1 MRKLLYAL
9 LPFALAGGLV
19 FAQDPKPADPAK
31 PQDPKPADP
40 KKPED
45 PKPPAGTATTEY
57 YPLTK
62 GNKWTYTMGQTEV
75 VVKVTDVD
83 AKDGSAK
90 LVTEHSGKQVASET
104 ILVKADG
111 VYRTKINDAPITDAG
126 VKILN
131 LKDGKATKGD
141 KWDVKAKVGT
151 SEVSGSFETKDAPA
165 TIKVAAGEYK
175 DAVYV
180 EGPKFTIAGT
190 DTAVKYWFAPKV
202 GVVKLSYSIGGTEST
217 PLELKSFEAG
227 K

>member
-1 MRKLLYAL
+1 MRKLLSGLLFAAL
-9 LPFALAGGLV
+9 LGGV
-19 FAQDPKPADPAK
+19 AVAQEKKPEDPKK
-31 PQDPKPADP
+31 PDET

-45 PKPPAGTATTEY
+45 PKPAPAAGKTSDY

-62 GNKWTYTMGQTEV
+62 NTKWTYTMGQTEV

-83 AKDGSAK
+83 PKDGSAK
-90 LVTEHSGKQVASET
+90 LVTEHSGKTVASET
-104 ILVKADG
+104 ILIKDDG
-111 VYRTKINDAPITDAG
+111 IYRTKINDTAISDNG
-126 VKILN
+126 VKILA
-131 LKDGKATKGD
+131 LKDGKPTKGE
-141 KWDVKAKVGT
+141 KWPVNAKVAA
-151 SEVSGSFETKDAPA
+151 SEVKGEFETKEAPA
-165 TIKVAAGEYK
+165 TVKVPAGEYK

-190 DTAVKYWFAPKV
+190 DTAVKYWFVPKF

>member
-1 MRKLLYAL
+1 MRKLLFGL
-9 LPFALAGGLV
+9 LAATLAFGGV
-19 FAQDPKPADPAK
+19 FAQE
-31 PQDPKPADP
+31 

-45 PKPPAGTATTEY
+45 PKPAPKPEDPKPPTPAPTPAGTASDY

-62 GNKWTYTMGQTEV
+62 GSKWTYTMGSTEV

-90 LVTEHSGKQVASET
+90 LVTEHSGKPVASET
-104 ILVKADG
+104 VAVKADG
-111 VYRTKINDAPITDAG
+111 VYRTKINDTVIDGGG
-126 VKILN
+126 VKILG

-141 KWDVKAKVGT
+141 KWDVKAKVQT
-151 SEVSGSFETKDAPA
+151 SEVAGSFETKDITPKV
-165 TIKVAAGEYK
+165 TIGGKDYTDVVA
-175 DAVYV
+175 V

-190 DTAVKYWFAPKV
+190 DTSVKYWFAPKV
-202 GVVKLSYSIGGTEST
+202 GIIKLSYSIGGTEST

>member
-1 MRKLLYAL
+1 MRKLLYGLLAATLAL
-9 LPFALAGGLV
+9 GGA
-19 FAQDPKPADPAK
+19 FAQE
-31 PQDPKPADP
+31 

-45 PKPPAGTATTEY
+45 PKPAPKPDETKKVDPPAPAPAGTATDY

-62 GNKWTYTMGQTEV
+62 GSKWTYTMGSTEV

-90 LVTEHSGKQVASET
+90 LVTEHSGKAVASET
-104 ILVKADG
+104 IAVKADG
-111 VYRTKINDAPITDAG
+111 VYRTKINDIAIDNGG
-126 VKILN
+126 VKILG

-141 KWDVKAKVGT
+141 KWDVKAKVQT
-151 SEVSGSFETKDAPA
+151 SEVAGSFETKDITP
-165 TIKVAAGEYK
+165 TLKVGTTDYK
-175 DAVYV
+175 DVVYV

-190 DTAVKYWFAPKV
+190 DTSVKYWFSPKV
-202 GVVKLSYSIGGTEST
+202 GIIKLSYSIGGTEST